1 MMGAQRTPFDGADP
15 PTTADV
21 EKQFRDQGHT
31 SRTWSNG
38 TDTVYAWHEHIYHKR
53 LYCTAGRI
61 TFHTNE
67 GDFELRPGDRLDLDP
82 DTSHGAT
89 VGSEGVTC
97 VEAEL

>member
-1 MMGAQRTPFDGADP
+1 MRSGPLRRRGSADDGRRREAVP
-15 PTTADV
+15 GPGTHVT
-21 EKQFRDQGHT
+21 
-31 SRTWSNG
+31 TWSNG